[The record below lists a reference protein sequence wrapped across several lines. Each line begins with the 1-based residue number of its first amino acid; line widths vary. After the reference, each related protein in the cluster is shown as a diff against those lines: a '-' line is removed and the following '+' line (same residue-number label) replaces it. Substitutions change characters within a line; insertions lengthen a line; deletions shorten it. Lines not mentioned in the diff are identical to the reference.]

1 MPDASLALRR
11 PAGAHAPMDDPGP
24 DLLELPDR
32 QPRLKKLRL
41 MLVLSGIAT
50 LAIISTGFGMLMA
63 VAADLPELDQRAEYQ
78 DARNSVLT
86 DVNGDR
92 LAVLADQGRILL
104 ELGDVAQ
111 VMQQAIIS
119 IEDQRFYENAG
130 VDLRGTGRALY
141 QDLVAGEAVQG
152 GSTITQQFVK
162 NATESQDQRTI
173 TQKIREAALAF
184 HLTRKWSKPKILVNY
199 LNSIYFG
206 NGAYGIESAARAYF
220 GSDVNHQGC
229 GTDDRP
235 CAAEL
240 KPHEAALLAGI
251 VASPS
256 RFDPVTKPQA
266 ARERRDT
273 VLRAM
278 LDQGRLLPR
287 EYRDAVEQPLP
298 ASDQVDPP
306 TVRSVTPGSAYF
318 TSWVRQQVVDRYG
331 AAQAFRGGL
340 AVETTLDLEL
350 QRSAEAAV
358 GQWLGNPDGPAA
370 ALVAI
375 DNKTGG
381 VRAMIGGQDPRR
393 EPFNL
398 ATDGRRQPGSA
409 FKPFVLA
416 GALRS
421 GIAPD
426 STWTSQQK
434 DIEVADGQIF
444 EVKNYEDAYA
454 GVTTLAG
461 ATTTSDNSVY
471 AEVGLEV
478 GTGKIAELAERMGI
492 RTEISENPAM
502 ILGGLERGVT
512 PLDMAHAYQTFA
524 AGGRRISGT
533 LGTPEAGPVAIRSVG
548 EREDRTAVLDR
559 NRRRA
564 ERALPA
570 EVAGTA
576 RDILSTVVQSG
587 TATAAQIGPEVEA
600 WGKTGTT
607 ENYADAW
614 FVGATDQLTVAVWV
628 GYPDA
633 IRPMETEFQGG
644 PVVGGTYP
652 ALIWREFMLD
662 FVEIN
667 RARLQEECQTA
678 LAEAQEDTAP
688 GETPRTPEPCIEA
701 GLTPDPDAP
710 PPPVEPVPAPVPTP
724 VQPAPVAPAPQPAP
738 VEPVT
743 PAPAPATPAPV
754 PEPAP
759 AEPVPGTAD
768 AVE

>member
-1 MPDASLALRR
+1 MDASGSDIAR
-11 PAGAHAPMDDPGP
+11 
-24 DLLELPDR
+24 LPDR

-41 MLVLSGIAT
+41 ALVLGGLSL
-50 LAIISTGFGMLMA
+50 LALVSTCFGMLMA
-63 VAADLPELDQRAEYQ
+63 VAGDLPALDQSAAYRQ
-78 DARNSVLT
+78 DARNSVLV
-86 DVNGDR
+86 DARGER

-104 ELGDVAQ
+104 GSDEVAP
-111 VMQQAIIS
+111 VMQQAVIA
-119 IEDQRFYENAG
+119 IEDQRFYENSG
-130 VDLRGTGRALY
+130 VDMRGTLRALW
-141 QDLVAGEAVQG
+141 QDLRAGDSVQG

-162 NATESQDQRTI
+162 NATEAQGTRTI

-184 HLTRKWSKPKILVNY
+184 HLTRKWSKDKVLINY

-206 NGAYGIESAARAYF
+206 NGAYGIESAARTYF
-220 GSDVNHQGC
+220 AADVNHRGC
-229 GTDDRP
+229 GSDARP

-240 KPHEAALLAGI
+240 KVHEAALLAGL
-251 VASPS
+251 VASPTEYE
-256 RFDPVTKPQA
+256 PVSNPRA
-266 ARERRDT
+266 ARERRDL
-273 VLRAM
+273 VLKAM
-278 LDQGRLLPR
+278 LDEGKLGEA
-287 EYRDAVEQPLP
+287 EYEEAIAQPLP
-298 ASDQVDPP
+298 SREQIEPP
-306 TVRSVTPGSAYF
+306 TVPSVTEGSAYF
-318 TSWVRQQVVDRYG
+318 TTWVRQQVVDRFG

-340 AVETTLDLEL
+340 EVQTTLDLEL

-375 DNKTGG
+375 DNDTGE

-421 GIAPD
+421 GIAPG

-444 EVKNYEDAYA
+444 EVSNYEDAYA

-478 GTGKIAELAERMGI
+478 GTAKIAELAERMGI
-492 RTEISENPAM
+492 RTEVSENPAM
-502 ILGGLERGVT
+502 ILGGLEVGVT

-533 LGTPEAGPVAIRSVG
+533 LGTPQDGPVAIRSVS
-548 EREDRTAVLDR
+548 EREDRSAELDR

-564 ERALPA
+564 ERVLPA
-570 EVAGTA
+570 EVAETS
-576 RDILSTVVQSG
+576 RSILSTVVESG
-587 TATAAQIGPEVEA
+587 TATAAQIGPDAET

-607 ENYADAW
+607 ENYGDAW

-644 PVVGGTYP
+644 PVAGGTYP
-652 ALIWREFMLD
+652 AMIWREFMLD

-667 RARLQEECQTA
+667 RARLQDECQVA
-678 LAEAQEDTAP
+678 LAEAQAETAP
-688 GETPRTPEPCIEA
+688 GAIPETPERCIEA
-701 GLTPDPDAP
+701 GLTPDPNAP
-710 PPPVEPVPAPVPTP
+710 
-724 VQPAPVAPAPQPAP
+724 PAP
-738 VEPVT
+738 VEPAPG
-743 PAPAPATPAPV
+743 PAPAPVEPAPAPV
-754 PEPAP
+754 EPTPQAPVEPVAPDPATEAPAPEPAP
-759 AEPVPGTAD
+759 VEPAPDTAGAG